1 MAEQERDQLV
11 SEVMTEV
18 PRTVSGDTTLVDAAR
33 LMRDEDMGSIVV
45 TDGNR
50 VVGLVTDRDLV
61 VRGMAEEKDPS
72 STTVQEACSADLVTV
87 TADTPASEA
96 VKLMRE
102 HAVRRLPVVGANGE
116 AEGIVALGDL
126 AVTRDPESA
135 LGDISSAA
143 PNT

>member
-33 LMRDEDMGSIVV
+33 IMRDDDVGSVVV
-45 TDGNR
+45 TDGDK

-61 VRGMAEEKDPS
+61 VRGIAEEKDPR
-72 STTVQEACSADLVTV
+72 STKVSEACSEDLVTV
-87 TADTPASEA
+87 SADAPASEA

-102 HAVRRLPVVGANGE
+102 HAVRRLPVVDADGR
-116 AEGIVALGDL
+116 AEGVVALGDL
-126 AVTRDPESA
+126 ALTRDPESA
-135 LGDISSAA
+135 LGDISAA
-143 PNT
+143 PPNT